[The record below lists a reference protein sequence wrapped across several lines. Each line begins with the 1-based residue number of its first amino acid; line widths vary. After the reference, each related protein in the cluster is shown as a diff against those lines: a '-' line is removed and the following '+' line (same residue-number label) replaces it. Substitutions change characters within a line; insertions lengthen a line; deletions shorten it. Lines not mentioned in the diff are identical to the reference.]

1 MCDDKTAA
9 DRRDRSV
16 NKNNGKW
23 SVQNVN
29 TISTAVS
36 NPGRHW
42 TWPQS
47 ENAMATFPA
56 RTAPVSAWAS
66 SFVPS
71 ECPDT
76 AFQMIQYSATAL
88 LSEGDSTK
96 DIQQIFDDNIGHFN
110 FQLSTC
116 IERNVFR
123 IAHSA
128 HPVRGP
134 IKALWQRSQLLWWKG
149 CSWDCCSSEVG
160 TI

>member
-36 NPGRHW
+36 NLGRHW

-47 ENAMATFPA
+47 VNAMATFPA

-76 AFQMIQYSATAL
+76 AFQMIQYSATVYPRATQL
-88 LSEGDSTK
+88 KIFSRYLMTILATLISSFRHVLRGMFSGLHTVLIQSE
-96 DIQQIFDDNIGHFN
+96 
-110 FQLSTC
+110 
-116 IERNVFR
+116 R
-123 IAHSA
+123 
-128 HPVRGP
+128 P